1 MREAESS
8 RLAAIHDYFLRKF
21 PGWTIDHQQETAD
34 SKLEVFTIIG
44 GPTTQTFK
52 VKFSLDFLEGCDT
65 LQIEQILEQWQVG
78 DFVRVSGFWPI
89 LVTRAGL
96 HSLR

>member
-8 RLAAIHDYFLRKF
+8 RIAAIHGYFLRKF
-21 PGWTIDHQQETAD
+21 PGWRIDHHQETTD
-34 SKLEVFTIIG
+34 TKLEVFTIIG

-52 VKFSLDFLEGCDT
+52 VKFTLEFLEGCDPP
-65 LQIEQILEQWQVG
+65 QIEQILEQWQVG
-78 DFVRVSGFWPI
+78 DFVKLSGFWPI

>member
-8 RLAAIHDYFLRKF
+8 RITAIHEYFLRKF
-21 PGWTIDHQQETAD
+21 PGWTIDHHQETAD
-34 SKLEVFTIIG
+34 TKLEVFTIMG

-52 VKFSLDFLEGCDT
+52 VKFALDFLEWCDP

-78 DFVRVSGFWPI
+78 DFLKLSGFWPI